1 MLGTTQAHVLQNRIT
16 VAAIVLGLAA
26 IAAAL
31 IFYPRGSTEIEA
43 LSTALISF
51 VPLLFAFVLS
61 LLALSLFLWAGQL
74 DPKGTATTMPIGLGE
89 IALFIAMAELLE
101 GGLYHLLFDLNEM
114 LTDLPL
120 LLGEKSGA
128 MVSVGELSA
137 TLIWGLG
144 LLGGMAWAWLI
155 YILPLR
161 VIFREAFSSRLARFG
176 LTLFFVASLSIV
188 FLSGAQAHRIQATTQ
203 GVDPG
208 LWKALGDQALLPL
221 QLLE

>member
-1 MLGTTQAHVLQNRIT
+1 
-16 VAAIVLGLAA
+16 
-26 IAAAL
+26 
-31 IFYPRGSTEIEA
+31 
-43 LSTALISF
+43 
-51 VPLLFAFVLS
+51 
-61 LLALSLFLWAGQL
+61 
-74 DPKGTATTMPIGLGE
+74 GLGE
-89 IALFIAMAELLE
+89 IALFVAMAELLE
-101 GGLYHLLFDLNEM
+101 GGLNYLLFELEST
-114 LTDLPL
+114 LIDLPVL
-120 LLGEKSGA
+120 VGESSGA
-128 MVSVGELSA
+128 LVSVGELSA

-155 YILPLR
+155 YVLPLR